1 MANTLITP
9 TIIAQEMMLQVENN
23 LVFAK
28 LVNRDYEDEFAKI
41 GDTVQIRRPV
51 KYNVRSGATMSVNDT
66 EEGNISLQLSN
77 QKGVDFGFTSKDLTL
92 TIDQFSDR
100 YIKPAA
106 IALANQV
113 EQDVSA
119 LAIKAANHV
128 GTLGTQLTT
137 FAGLAK
143 GPQRL
148 DENAVPMDNRRIVL
162 SPADYWGMVG
172 SLSGLYIDPT
182 AKQALVNGRLPML
195 GKMDVY
201 ASQNTYAYTTGA
213 RGGTPQVNGANQ
225 NVTYAASK
233 ASWTQTLLTKGWSN
247 NITGVVKAG
256 DIFTFTNVY
265 DVNPANKVATKNLK
279 QFTVVSDANSDGSGL
294 ASLTITPP
302 IITSGPQI
310 NASVAPTDSSNITFL
325 GSASTSYQPS
335 IAFHRN
341 AFALAIRPLDIP
353 PGAHPQSKRI
363 TGEGL
368 SLRMIPVYDGV
379 NDVSNFR
386 FDILYGVKAVYPEL
400 AVRLSGT

>member
-9 TIIAQEMMLQVENN
+9 TIIAREMMLQVENN
-23 LVFAK
+23 LVWAK
-28 LVNRDYEDEFAKI
+28 LVNRDYENEFKKI

-51 KYNVRSGATMSVNDT
+51 KYSVRTGQTMSVQDT

-77 QKGVDFGFTSKDLTL
+77 YKGVDFGFASKDLTL
-92 TIDQFSDR
+92 TIDDFSER

-113 EQDVSA
+113 DQDVSA
-119 LAIKAANHV
+119 LALRVANHV
-128 GTLGTQLTT
+128 GTLGSTISSY
-137 FAGLAK
+137 AALAR
-143 GPQRL
+143 GPQRM
-148 DENAVPMDNRRIVL
+148 DEHAVPYDSRCMVL
-162 SPADYWGMVG
+162 NPGDFWGMAG
-172 SLSGLYIDPT
+172 HLSGLYVDPT
-182 AKQALVNGRLPML
+182 AKQALVNGKLPTL
-195 GKMDVY
+195 GNLDLYM
-201 ASQNTYAYTTGA
+201 SQNVNSFTTGA

-265 DVNPANKVATKNLK
+265 DVNPASKVATRNLK

-310 NASVAPTDSSNITFL
+310 TASVAPTDSTNITFL
-325 GSASTSYQPS
+325 GSASTVYQPS
-335 IAFHRN
+335 VAFHKN
-341 AFALAIRPLDIP
+341 AFALAVRPLDIP
-353 PGAHPQSKRI
+353 PGAHPQSKRVD
-363 TGEGL
+363 GEGL

-400 AVRLSGT
+400 AVRVSG